1 MSAAAELSLP
11 AKATAL
17 LCVDFQHDFCSEGGF
32 FERAGHDIVP
42 CAAAAERTAVVV
54 AACRDAGVTVVLT
67 RTVRTDA
74 PERRLRPSRHPGE
87 EARRAAAAATLGN
100 DRYLAEAWGTQ
111 IVEPLAPQAGDLLI
125 EKPRQSPF
133 HGTPLEAELRRRD
146 VEFVVVTG
154 VTTNCCVDSTIRDA
168 AVRDFEVLVLED
180 CVGAF
185 GAERHLHA
193 ATLENAAR
201 FFGVV
206 TTSEV
211 FLAALGLEAARAGG
225 AR

>member
-1 MSAAAELSLP
+1 VTTAAEFRLP
-11 AKATAL
+11 PKATAL
-17 LCVDFQHDFCSEGGF
+17 LCVDFQHDFCSPGGF
-32 FERAGHDIVP
+32 FERAGHDIGP
-42 CAAAAERTAVVV
+42 CAAAAERTAVVA

-87 EARRAAAAATLGN
+87 DARGAAAGATLGN
-100 DRYLAEAWGTQ
+100 DLYLPDAWGTQ
-111 IVEPLAPQAGDLLI
+111 IVASLAPQPGDVLI

-133 HGTPLEAELRRRD
+133 YRTSLEEELRARD
-146 VEFVVVTG
+146 VEFVVVAG

-168 AVRDFEVLVLED
+168 AVRDFDVLVLED

-185 GAERHLHA
+185 GAEQHLHT
-193 ATLENAAR
+193 ATLENAMR

-211 FLAALGLEAARAGG
+211 FLAGLERDAAT
-225 AR
+225 ARGTR